1 MKENFVGP
9 HDVAARLREEFPG
22 VEVIVSNVV
31 GLDADFEV
39 IAEDP
44 RPAFERARE
53 LASKA
58 RLFNAHMSVGHRSRK
73 TNWWKV

>member
-22 VEVIVSNVV
+22 VEVVVSNVQ
-31 GLDADFEV
+31 GLDADFAV
-39 IAEDP
+39 SADAP
-44 RPAFERARE
+44 DAVGVRAQE
-53 LASKA
+53 LAAKA

-73 TNWWKV
+73 TNWWR